1 MSRARKTVPIGLL
14 VALALGGAGCGGGDS
29 SSQMPP
35 PEAAQTLPKHP
46 KRWVAHRDLSIG
58 YAIRKPPGWQATR
71 SRTGGVNAALI
82 RSPDHLLAV
91 TLVATR
97 DPEALSVPLE
107 QFATTALA
115 ALPGFESRLKPSI
128 PRRFP
133 GTPLD
138 AVKSVA
144 RGTTKARRI
153 RERATLLVLRRDE
166 IVNYTV
172 AIVENARRGYS
183 AKDRAVAL
191 KMMRTL
197 RDQPVRP
204 GVPESG

>member
-1 MSRARKTVPIGLL
+1 MSRRKTLPVGLL
-14 VALALGGAGCGGGDS
+14 VALALAGAGCGGDDTTTS
-29 SSQMPP
+29 PP
-35 PEAAQTLPKHP
+35 DESAQTLPKLP
-46 KRWVAHRDLSIG
+46 TGWRPHRDLSIG
-58 YAIRKPPGWQATR
+58 YAIGKPPGWKVTR

-82 RSPDHLLAV
+82 RSPDHLLAI

-115 ALPGFESRLKPSI
+115 ALPGFEARLKPSV

-138 AVKSVA
+138 AVQSVA
-144 RGTTKARRI
+144 NGTTKARGI
-153 RERATLLVLRRDE
+153 KERATLLVLRRDE

-197 RDQPVRP
+197 RDQPVHP
-204 GVPESG
+204 GVAESG